1 MCPEAKPMEAILNRG
16 LLFLGD
22 SSLCQVDKNQPAQG
36 AGTGDASD
44 GALTR
49 GGIRLWLTC

>member
-1 MCPEAKPMEAILNRG
+1 MEAILNRG

-36 AGTGDASD
+36 AGTGNASD